1 MFKPGGPTLRELLVQ
16 GFSNLEHGYDLLAPR
31 FDLTPFRTPEAVITR
46 TMDALAEGGRVARGL
61 DLCCGTG
68 AGLLGLRPLCTE
80 EVVGVDLSAGM
91 LAQARAATAGG
102 AGAKVTL
109 VQGDV
114 LALPWEKQ
122 FDLATCFGALGHIA
136 REDQRRFVQ
145 SVARALK
152 PGGRFAFV
160 TTDVLP
166 WTSPARWAAHAF
178 NAGWRVR
185 NALFRP
191 KFVMYYL
198 TFTVPE
204 ATPLLEAEGFT
215 VEVRRDQFGPRY
227 RRLALVIATRR

>member
-16 GFSNLEHGYDLLAPR
+16 GFSSLERGYDLLAPR
-31 FDLTPFRTPEAVITR
+31 FDLTPFRTPDAVITR
-46 TMDALAEGGRVARGL
+46 TMDALSEQGRVARAI

-91 LAQARAATAGG
+91 LAQARAATADGPG
-102 AGAKVTL
+102 APVTL

-114 LALPWEKQ
+114 LQLPFERE
-122 FDLATCFGALGHIA
+122 FDVATCFGALGHIA
-136 REDQRRFVQ
+136 REDEPRFVH

-160 TTDVLP
+160 TTDPLP
-166 WTSPARWAAHAF
+166 WTSPAALAAHAF

-204 ATPLLEAEGFT
+204 ATRLLEAEGFT
-215 VEVRRDQFGPRY
+215 VEVRRGHFAPKY
-227 RRLALVIATRR
+227 RRLVLVIATRR